1 MHILADRSDHQAVV
15 DKVGVPWT
23 TFPYHLF
30 QRNTSYQ
37 QAWWLALHSPGAEKF
52 WPEVQIVHC
61 TAESYVPTS
70 RSRLVVTV
78 HDAAYFD
85 QGAHPTNFATTK
97 QRLKWRL
104 LYTTLARTA
113 DLFHTV
119 SQFSAERLGA
129 AFPSIRS
136 RLRVIYNAV
145 PQRFFDPVN
154 AVGEEY
160 LQCTGLDRKP
170 YVLLPGG
177 LHYRKNAELV
187 LQAWPAIQERVPDLT
202 LVVSGHCDAHY
213 AERAVAS
220 GKSIV
225 FTGFVNDDELCAIYH
240 ASQVV
245 WFPSRYEGFGM
256 PVLEAMT
263 CGAPVVASDA
273 TSIPEIAGDAAV
285 LVSPRSVSDNVEAV
299 VNVVR
304 DSRLQSRL
312 RGRGQLRARQFNWIH
327 SAAQLHELYS
337 GLL

>member
-1 MHILADRSDHQAVV
+1 
-15 DKVGVPWT
+15 
-23 TFPYHLF
+23 
-30 QRNTSYQ
+30 
-37 QAWWLALHSPGAEKF
+37 
-52 WPEVQIVHC
+52 VQIVHC
-61 TAESYVPTS
+61 TGESYVPTS

-85 QGAHPTNFATTK
+85 RGAHPTNFATTK
-97 QRLKWRL
+97 QRLKWRF

-119 SQFSAERLGA
+119 SHFSAERLGA

-145 PQRFFDPVN
+145 PQRFFAPIN

-160 LQCTGLDRKP
+160 LQRCGLNSKR

-177 LHYRKNAELV
+177 LHHRKNAELV
-187 LQAWPAIQERVPDLT
+187 LQTWPTIQEQVPDLT
-202 LVVSGHCDAHY
+202 LVVSGHCDPHY
-213 AERAVAS
+213 AERAAAL

-225 FTGFVNDDELCAIYH
+225 FTGFVNDDELCALYH
-240 ASQVV
+240 ESQVV

-273 TSIPEIAGDAAV
+273 TSIPEIVGGAAV
-285 LVSPRSVSDNVEAV
+285 LVSPHSVSDNVEAV
-299 VNVVR
+299 VTVVG
-304 DSRLQSRL
+304 DSRLQSTL
-312 RGRGQLRARQFNWIH
+312 RGRGRLRARQFSWVH
-327 SAAQLHELYS
+327 SAAQVHELYS